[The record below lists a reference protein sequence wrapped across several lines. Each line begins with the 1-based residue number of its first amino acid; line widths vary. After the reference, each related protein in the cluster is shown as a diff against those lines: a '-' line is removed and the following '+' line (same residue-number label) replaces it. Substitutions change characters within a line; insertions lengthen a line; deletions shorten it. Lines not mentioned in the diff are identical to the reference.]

1 MYCICEVGD
10 ESLQEKKTRGI
21 CQNSWVSPHHQSS
34 PQLLAMSHLWQSID
48 SAKIDFFKNRYF
60 KKDFK
65 NNVKTELTTQNNSLL
80 PVDAK
85 IRK

>member
-1 MYCICEVGD
+1 MGFATSSIFNATFGD
-10 ESLQEKKTRGI
+10 VALMAVDRFYEDR
-21 CQNSWVSPHHQSS
+21 
-34 PQLLAMSHLWQSID
+34 
-48 SAKIDFFKNRYF
+48 FFPKQIF
-60 KKDFK
+60 LKDLK